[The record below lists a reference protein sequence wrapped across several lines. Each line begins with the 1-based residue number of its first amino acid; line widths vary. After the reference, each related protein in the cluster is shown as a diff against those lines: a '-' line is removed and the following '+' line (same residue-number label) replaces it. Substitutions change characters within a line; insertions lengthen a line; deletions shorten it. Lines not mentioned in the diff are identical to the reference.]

1 MRNNLLNN
9 IVIIT
14 LFCQLGSVPNVNQ
27 DSYEEKGLRYYGPT
41 IWKSLLHVKAR
52 ENLKTF
58 KGIIKNWNGIS
69 CDSWV
74 F

>member
-14 LFCQLGSVPNVNQ
+14 LFCQLRSVPNVNQ
-27 DSYEEKGLRYYGPT
+27 DSYGEKGLRYYGPT